1 MGNRPEGY
9 NAQEE
14 VVVEVDLELLRK
26 LCALLKEEGL
36 SELTLQ
42 DGERRITIRREFP
55 AVTSHPAPPEEPP
68 EELHVIRSPLVG
80 TFWRRPNPDS
90 PPFVEVG
97 DRVEEGQPLC
107 IIESMKVM
115 NEIRADRS
123 GVIREI
129 LVEDGSPVEYGEPL
143 FKLSPE

>member
-1 MGNRPEGY
+1 M
-9 NAQEE
+9 
-14 VVVEVDLELLRK
+14 EVDLELLRK

-36 SELTLQ
+36 SELTLEE
-42 DGERRITIRREFP
+42 GGRRITLKRELP
-55 AVTSHPAPPEEPP
+55 IVVGQREAIPQPESAPEGAEE
-68 EELHVIRSPLVG
+68 EFHVIRSPLVG

-115 NEIRADRS
+115 NEIRADRA